1 MNYRKL
7 NNIMFLKEIPFK
19 LRIGYFRDLC
29 LVRVKWVMDIKQ
41 GLPHDRNKLL
51 ARDLHNRRNHNAP

>member
-1 MNYRKL
+1 
-7 NNIMFLKEIPFK
+7 MFLKEIPFK
-19 LRIGYFRDLC
+19 LRIGHSRDLF